1 MLGITRYREQ
11 PGEGSMQWDLTAQ
24 SDAAVMPSLFG
35 RQQQS
40 NGNLGASTAALPLS
54 PAELEVPYYLNAH
67 YWWAYIHPTAVQLF
81 ERQWLVNLILWG
93 NYGRL
98 CDAVMAE
105 MGDSLPGRTLQVACV
120 YGDLTTRL
128 SGRVADGGLMDVVDV
143 LPIQL
148 GNLRKKLPRNAPV
161 RLLTM
166 DSTSLNLP
174 DASYDRALI
183 FFLLHEQ
190 PSHYRERTLSELF
203 RVVKPGGKIIVV
215 DYDLPR
221 WWHPLRYVWR
231 PLLAKLE
238 PFALDLW
245 RDEIA
250 KWLPRSSIRI
260 RKEPF
265 FGGLYQ
271 KVVITC

>member
-1 MLGITRYREQ
+1 
-11 PGEGSMQWDLTAQ
+11 MQWDLAAQ
-24 SDAAVMPSLFG
+24 NDAAVMPSPFA
-35 RQQQS
+35 RAQQL
-40 NGNLGASTAALPLS
+40 NLGLGTSATALPLG
-54 PAELEVPYYLNAH
+54 PAELQVPHYLNAH

-93 NYGRL
+93 NYARL
-98 CDAVMAE
+98 RDAVIAE
-105 MGDSLPGRTLQVACV
+105 LGDSLPGRTLQVACA

-128 SGRVADGGLMDVVDV
+128 SARVAAGGLLDIVDV

-148 GNLRKKLPRNAPV
+148 GNLRKKLARNAPV
-161 RLLTM
+161 RLLAM
-166 DSTSLNLP
+166 DSTNLNLP

-190 PSHYRERTLSELF
+190 PSHYREQTLSELF

-215 DYDLPR
+215 DYHLPR
-221 WWHPLRYVWR
+221 WWHPLRYIWR

-250 KWLPRSSIRI
+250 KWLPCGNIHM
-260 RKEPF
+260 RKEAF

-271 KVVITC
+271 KLVITPEPPAEQR